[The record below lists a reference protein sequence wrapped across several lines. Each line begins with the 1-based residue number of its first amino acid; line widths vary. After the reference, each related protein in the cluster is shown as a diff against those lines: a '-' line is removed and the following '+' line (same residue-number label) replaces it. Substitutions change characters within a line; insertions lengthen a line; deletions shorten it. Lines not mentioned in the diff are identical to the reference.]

1 MKMKMFNLIVR
12 TFSVTLFSF
21 AAFLPIF
28 AWDSSAQDFLTE
40 KIFLCILGGFLSG
53 SGYGVY
59 RFLQDINRENEEM
72 RYNIRYEHTTVDIK
86 ERASL

>member
-12 TFSVTLFSF
+12 TLSVALFSF

-28 AWDSSAQDFLTE
+28 AWDSGIQDFSFE
-40 KIFLCILGGFLSG
+40 NVILCIFGGVLSG
-53 SGYGVY
+53 GGYGLY

-72 RYNIRYEHTTVDIK
+72 RYNIRYEHTTIDIK